1 MHYRKQKTKK
11 GSIEGK
17 VYMGVVSRIL
27 FWRQELAHNH
37 HLRWCLCHPG
47 SRQTTG
53 YHPRGVETWPYL
65 QVAIANKGN
74 GESLSLF
81 ISLSTFS
88 RFLVFHFGEHWIRLL
103 RFENNFDLF
112 GDLNVNSGSFVV
124 NFGLLE
130 D

>member
-1 MHYRKQKTKK
+1 MAILTSRNCKQRKW
-11 GSIEGK
+11 
-17 VYMGVVSRIL
+17 RIS
-27 FWRQELAHNH
+27 F
-37 HLRWCLCHPG
+37 
-47 SRQTTG
+47 
-53 YHPRGVETWPYL
+53 
-65 QVAIANKGN
+65 
-74 GESLSLF
+74 F
-81 ISLSTFS
+81 IYFLSTFS